1 MRSFHDYPAPI
12 PDMHVLTDDRAIRWF
27 ARRVVPIAVALA
39 LGWFAVGIGIETFKG
54 DRTEYVRIA
63 EAPHD

>member
-1 MRSFHDYPAPI
+1 MRPFHDYPAPV
-12 PDMHVLTDDRAIRWF
+12 PDMHVLTDDKAIRWF
-27 ARRVVPIAVALA
+27 GRKVVPIAVALA